1 MNNNYELLFV
11 AVCIVPG
18 ERVKKTV
25 CLLQRLNKT
34 VFYKDEIVILIIT
47 KVSLFYSYFSI
58 KSKNNKKRV
67 FDKRLIASTLFD
79 SLLYSV

>member
-1 MNNNYELLFV
+1 MYKLLFV

-18 ERVKKTV
+18 ERVKKIV
-25 CLLQRLNKT
+25 CLLQRFNKT
-34 VFYKDEIVILIIT
+34 AFYKDEIVILIIT

-67 FDKRLIASTLFD
+67 FDKRLIASALFD